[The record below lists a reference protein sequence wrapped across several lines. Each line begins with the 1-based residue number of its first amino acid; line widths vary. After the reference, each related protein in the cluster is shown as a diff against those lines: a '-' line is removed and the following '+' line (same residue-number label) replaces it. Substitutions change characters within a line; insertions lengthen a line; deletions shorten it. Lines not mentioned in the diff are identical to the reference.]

1 MAKLNFN
8 TNVTPRQDLR
18 PVRDVSLNRTIG
30 EIEVSEG
37 FSPAMAVL
45 PYKLLPIQVIDQ
57 VSDEGVVLVKGTIVS
72 LLTNQTTVSLTVT
85 PSGIPVPQVSG
96 EIQVAPNA
104 ETSDQPLAP
113 AVDWINAN
121 IDDDFFGYEQ
131 SIIGLLVP
139 ANGGASANHRYSGL
153 DTVTATFADENT
165 TPLTIGANMPVGV
178 VYQDVYQ
185 DIRGFNLNYEMHTA
199 VGFAARGFITVPF
212 VDTNALT
219 EATVGT
225 DLDTETATLDTA
237 TPYYKV
243 HRKYAFFA
251 FDGSGGGGA
260 AGQVLSAD
268 KKGKFEPQG
277 TGTGTAR
284 TAQSVAL
291 LKASDSRFPKDLV
304 ATVQTYPGSKVTGT
318 DTAGV
323 PSMLYHFASDV
334 LLAANGTKPTASAVL
349 AAVQVGKFGLARMNL
364 IL

>member
-18 PVRDVSLNRTIG
+18 PVRNVSLNRTIG

-37 FSPAMAVL
+37 FTPAMAVL

-72 LLTNQTTVSLTVT
+72 LLTNQTTVSTTVT
-85 PSGIPVPQVSG
+85 PSGIPIPQASG
-96 EIQVAPNA
+96 DIQVGPDAT
-104 ETSDQPLAP
+104 TSDQLLAP
-113 AVDWINAN
+113 AVDWITAN

-139 ANGGASANHRYSGL
+139 ANGGASANHPYSAL
-153 DTVTATFADENT
+153 DTTVATFADENT
-165 TPLTIGANMPVGV
+165 TDLTIGANMPVGV

-185 DIRGFNLNYEMHTA
+185 DIRGFNLNYEAHTA

-219 EATVGT
+219 EATFGT
-225 DLDTETATLDTA
+225 DADTETATLDIA

-243 HRKYAFFA
+243 YRKYAFFA

-260 AGQVLSAD
+260 AGQALSSD

-284 TAQSVAL
+284 TAQTVGL
-291 LKASDSRFPKDLV
+291 LKACDSRFPKDLV
-304 ATVQTYPGSKVTGT
+304 STVQTYPGSKTTGT

-323 PSMLYHFASDV
+323 PSMLYHFAYDV
-334 LLAANGTKPTASAVL
+334 LLAANSTAPTASQVLEAVRI
-349 AAVQVGKFGLARMNL
+349 GKFGLARLNL
-364 IL
+364 VL